1 MGLKVQGL
9 GPHVVKTWPSKF
21 NVVFLL
27 GVEAEASTDGRPN
40 NIDPNVRKD
49 E

>member
-1 MGLKVQGL
+1 M
-9 GPHVVKTWPSKF
+9 VKTWPSKF

-27 GVEAEASTDGRPN
+27 GVEAEASTDGGPN
-40 NIDPNVRKD
+40 SIDPKVRKD